1 MAKIAQG
8 ADKGDHFR
16 TTEIKHGYE
25 GRGWAQRAALLS
37 KPKLLGIKVKLEKIL
52 VRTSNTKII
61 GNNLLTAF

>member
-37 KPKLLGIKVKLEKIL
+37 KPKLLGKKVNKIGQQRYFPEQL
-52 VRTSNTKII
+52 IDQQII
-61 GNNLLTAF
+61 DLK